1 MAMTLIECD
10 TCDEY
15 IVNGECEC
23 TDTQK
28 RIAVKRSVDN
38 RTARHRENGFAPRN
52 PRGREMAAR
61 AYKILNSN
69 R

>member
-1 MAMTLIECD
+1 MAMTLIECEK
-10 TCDEY
+10 CDEF

-38 RTARHRENGFAPRN
+38 RVARHRENGFAPRSD
-52 PRGREMAAR
+52 RSRAMAAR

>member
-10 TCDEY
+10 ACEEF

-23 TDTQK
+23 TETQK

-38 RTARHRENGFAPRN
+38 RTARHRENGFAPRDA
-52 PRGREMAAR
+52 RSRAMASR
-61 AYKILNSN
+61 AYKRLHSN
-69 R
+69 